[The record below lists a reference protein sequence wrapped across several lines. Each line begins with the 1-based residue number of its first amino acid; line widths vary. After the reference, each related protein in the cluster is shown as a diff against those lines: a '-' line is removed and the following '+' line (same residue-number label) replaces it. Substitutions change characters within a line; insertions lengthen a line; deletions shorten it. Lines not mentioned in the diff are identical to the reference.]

1 MAANISV
8 PMNFGIR
15 LLDSPTHSTLELK
28 ARDGKVVKASSVILS
43 YNSPVID
50 HMTTTLHLTSV
61 DMEEFSEEAVRYFV
75 DAAYSGKSPP
85 ISKDL
90 FRDINKMANVF
101 EMSWLVTRCVEHFTD
116 TAEAIEEPS
125 YQEMAFL
132 FDEGAYIQ
140 SKLKSRDLVEIAL
153 TKIRSINGEQD
164 FISRYLE
171 NLASLSFQQLDLI
184 IELTGINVEYVVKP
198 LTEQLTADTSKKG
211 TLELANFKYVLEN
224 MDLNHCRKL
233 YIELYEELF
242 DVLEELCSTRDD
254 FKWLL
259 GLQRKSSREVVTAM
273 NYASTSADVVQYP
286 SRNVLPNIFH
296 NTLDCSLTF
305 DEVVDW
311 LGKSDDCRNLF
322 MFMGGLLTWFK
333 ANKGSNVKCSSDFLD
348 KFREIKTQRKWET
361 NRLYFQHIFLNDIYI
376 SRAIQR
382 FFDTIWDYQY
392 YEARLYKDGEQRVCG
407 PTCAFMTD
415 VPSIFEKETKLLFT
429 NSYIANC
436 SQPGQ
441 CGFILKTVP
450 AKDGPNFVL
459 CTDPTDY
466 SDDIDIHYHYE
477 IEPADIHL
485 AFIREELWPNPE
497 PDGSEI
503 SVYGDFSCFP
513 DVILDSSIP
522 LRLDSRCIPLSWA
535 DRPVYSN
542 GKVSWDLS
550 SHDYEN
556 DDHGSTSIICY
567 HLIKCYM
574 QSHKQK
580 SPVIYN
586 LQLGEL
592 VNREPY
598 PQRLPLKKKER
609 PLVAI
614 RNKTIV

>member
-61 DMEEFSEEAVRYFV
+61 DTEEFSEEAVRYFV

-101 EMSWLVTRCVEHFTD
+101 EMSWLVTRCVEQFND
-116 TAEAIEEPS
+116 ISEAIEEPS

-171 NLASLSFQQLDLI
+171 NVASLSFQQLDLI

-198 LTEQLTADTSKKG
+198 LTEQLAAGTSKQG

-273 NYASTSADVVQYP
+273 NSASTSADVVQYP

-333 ANKGSNVKCSSDFLD
+333 ANKGSNVKYSSDFLN
-348 KFREIKTQRKWET
+348 KFCEIKTQRKWET
-361 NRLYFQHIFLNDIYI
+361 NRLYFQHIFRINDIYI
-376 SRAIQR
+376 SRAIHR
-382 FFDTIWDYQY
+382 FFDTIWDYQSC
-392 YEARLYKDGEQRVCG
+392 EPPLDEDGEQWECSHTV
-407 PTCAFMTD
+407 TCAFITD
-415 VPSIFEKETKLLFT
+415 VPSIFEEETKLIFS

-466 SDDIDIHYHYE
+466 PDDIHYHNE
-477 IEPADIHL
+477 IESADIHL
-485 AFIREELWPNPE
+485 AFIRQEFSPNPE
-497 PDGSEI
+497 PDGSE
-503 SVYGDFSCFP
+503 YGDY
-513 DVILDSSIP
+513 ILNSSIP

-556 DDHGSTSIICY
+556 DDPGSTSLICFY
-567 HLIKCYM
+567 FIKCYM

-586 LQLGEL
+586 LQSSEL
-592 VNREPY
+592 VPRT
-598 PQRLPLKKKER
+598 LPS
-609 PLVAI
+609 AASA
-614 RNKTIV
+614 